1 MAQKEI
7 KSQLIDLYLYLK
19 IRKADDI
26 EKITKEDI
34 QNERISLD
42 ILPTKEIIN
51 YIKNSIETLIELKSC
66 EKYEEKV
73 LNDESKKNYHNNED
87 KNDENGLL
95 LYEGMLRKAE
105 KDIRK
110 HIRVNIYNL
119 IIIILVRAR
128 IKIKTR
134 KSRK

>member
-1 MAQKEI
+1 MSQKEI

-34 QNERISLD
+34 QNEKISLD

-51 YIKNSIETLIELKSC
+51 YIKNSIETLIELKAC

-110 HIRVNIYNL
+110 HIRVNIYY
-119 IIIILVRAR
+119 IIFIILVRAR

-134 KSRK
+134 RS